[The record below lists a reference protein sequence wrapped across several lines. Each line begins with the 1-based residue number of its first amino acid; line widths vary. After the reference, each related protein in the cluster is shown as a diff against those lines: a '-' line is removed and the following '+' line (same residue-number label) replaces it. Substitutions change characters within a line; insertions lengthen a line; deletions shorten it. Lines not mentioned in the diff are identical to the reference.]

1 MRGIL
6 LTVLPIYEIHKEI
19 KKMADFKIIVN
30 KGTHIVDDK
39 EVSTLTTLVVSYAA
53 SLRDALKIIWD
64 EIFGKKYSE
73 WIDAE
78 SYVPYG
84 FEDPEDLERVLQE
97 EPETFLDMLYPY
109 PGEYFVEEIY
119 QDKNL
124 IYSA

>member
-1 MRGIL
+1 
-6 LTVLPIYEIHKEI
+6 
-19 KKMADFKIIVN
+19 MADFKIIVN
-30 KGTHIVDDK
+30 KGTRIVDDK
-39 EVSTLTTLVVSYAA
+39 EVSTLTTLVVSYAV
-53 SLRDALKIIWD
+53 SLRDALKAVWD

-73 WIDAE
+73 WIDING
-78 SYVPYG
+78 YIPYG

-119 QDKNL
+119 RDKNL

>member
-1 MRGIL
+1 
-6 LTVLPIYEIHKEI
+6 
-19 KKMADFKIIVN
+19 MADFKIIVN

-39 EVSTLTTLVVSYAA
+39 EVSTLTTLVVSYAV
-53 SLRDALKIIWD
+53 SLRDALEAIWD

-78 SYVPYG
+78 GYVSYG

-109 PGEYFVEEIY
+109 PGECFVEEIY
-119 QDKNL
+119 RDKNL

>member
-1 MRGIL
+1 
-6 LTVLPIYEIHKEI
+6 
-19 KKMADFKIIVN
+19 MADFKIIVN
-30 KGTHIVDDK
+30 KGTRIVDDK
-39 EVSTLTTLVVSYAA
+39 EVSTLTTLVITPAA
-53 SLRDALKIIWD
+53 SLRDALKTIWD

-78 SYVPYG
+78 DYASYG

-109 PGEYFVEEIY
+109 PGEYFVEEVY
-119 QDKNL
+119 RDKNL